1 MVEGGAEEHGA
12 EAVGESAYGLGG
24 EDATGVDAQ
33 LGSPPVSRARPTVLV
48 EPVEHRAGD
57 PQDPGIVED
66 HGQSPA

>member
-33 LGSPPVSRARPTVLV
+33 LGSPPASKAR
-48 EPVEHRAGD
+48 RRY
-57 PQDPGIVED
+57 
-66 HGQSPA
+66 S